1 MAMTNAARL
10 TPDSPMVQ
18 THLAMLQSVVQRLAD
33 NSASCKTWCVSLVS
47 AIAVVGAE
55 SQRPNLI
62 LIAALPIVLF
72 AMLDCYYLGLE
83 RRFRKCYD
91 DFVRKLHHSTAS
103 IDDVFLIA
111 PKQRVRG
118 LFVEAFV
125 AVGSFSIWPFYIGI
139 GAVLGV
145 LTRYL

>member
-1 MAMTNAARL
+1 MSSSSRL
-10 TPDSPMVQ
+10 TADSPMVQ
-18 THLAMLQSVVQRLAD
+18 THLEMLQGVVQRLAD

-47 AIAVVGAE
+47 ALAVVGAE

-62 LIAALPIVLF
+62 VIAALPILLF
-72 AMLDCYYLGLE
+72 GMLDCYYLGLE

-91 DFVRKLHHSTAS
+91 DFVVKLHNGTAS

-125 AVGSFSIWPFYIGI
+125 AVRSFSIWPFYLGI
-139 GAVLGV
+139 AVVLGV
-145 LTRYL
+145 VTRYLQ

>member
-1 MAMTNAARL
+1 
-10 TPDSPMVQ
+10 MVQ

-47 AIAVVGAE
+47 ALAVLVAE
-55 SQRPNLI
+55 SKHADLFA
-62 LIAALPIVLF
+62 IAAMPIALF
-72 AMLDCYYLGLE
+72 GLLDCYYLGLE

-91 DFVRKLHHSTAS
+91 DFVVKLHNKTVS

-118 LFVEAFV
+118 LFAEAFV
-125 AVGSFSIWPFYIGI
+125 AIGSFSIWPFYLGLAGI
-139 GAVLGV
+139 LGV
-145 LTRYL
+145 LASYL